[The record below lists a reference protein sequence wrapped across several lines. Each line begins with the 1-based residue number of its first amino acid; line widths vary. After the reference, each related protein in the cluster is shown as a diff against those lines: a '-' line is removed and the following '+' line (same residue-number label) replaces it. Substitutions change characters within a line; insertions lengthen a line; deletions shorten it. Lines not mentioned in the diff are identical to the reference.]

1 MNLKFVKKFEQM
13 KEQPTNGTLMN
24 KRSGFKIK

>member
-13 KEQPTNGTLMN
+13 KEQPTNGTFMRN
-24 KRSGFKIK
+24 GFKIK